1 MHTHIRMISTNP
13 CQQCG
18 ACCAAFRVSFY
29 WAEADALPAPRTE
42 KVNAWMAC
50 MAGTNSA
57 SPRCGALRG
66 SIGSSVHCTV
76 YDQRPSPC
84 REVDPGDAKCTQARE
99 RHGLTPL
106 PLASPQPSAAMPT

>member
-1 MHTHIRMISTNP
+1 MISNANP

-29 WAEADALPAPRTE
+29 WAEADALPAPYIERI
-42 KVNAWMAC
+42 NPWMAC

-57 SPRCGALRG
+57 SPRCGALQG
-66 SIGSSVHCTV
+66 TIGSSVDCTV

-84 REVDPGDAKCTQARE
+84 REVEPGDAKCARARE
-99 RHGLTPL
+99 RHGLIPL
-106 PLASPQPSAAMPT
+106 PPIPSEQPVPLPT